1 MNLAE
6 RKVLNLL
13 QSRKV
18 TADEAADL
26 IDAIRAQIDAPTRG
40 RALASSIERSFVGHG
55 ELNQK
60 LHVDIANAA
69 ALDGPLMVEGER
81 GTGKMFISR
90 TIHYNSRRSDRQFLL
105 LDCTSESVE
114 EELFGVEPKKRGD
127 STKRGLLDV
136 ARGGTIALDMMPEL
150 SPDAQR
156 KLYSYIETGQFK
168 RMGGS
173 KACTSDVRIIGVCHQ
188 HLSKYVESGR
198 FDADLHRVLTETTI
212 VAPALRDRLEDM
224 PALVNHFV
232 SAKARADGRPA
243 PGGSEDLLEKLRG
256 YDWPN
261 NYWELHQAI
270 AKAVAGFKGEVL
282 TADDVEFG

>member
-13 QSRKV
+13 HGRKV

-40 RALASSIERSFVGHG
+40 RALASSIVGHG
-55 ELNQK
+55 ELNRK

-69 ALDGPLMVEGER
+69 ALDGPVMVEGEK
-81 GTGKMFISR
+81 GTGKMMISR
-90 TIHYNSRRSDRQFLL
+90 TIHYNSRRSDKQFLL

-127 STKRGLLDV
+127 SIKRGLLDV

-150 SPDAQR
+150 SPDVQR

-168 RMGGS
+168 RVGGS
-173 KACTSDVRIIGVCHQ
+173 SACTSDVRIIGVCHR
-188 HLSKYVESGR
+188 HLSEHVESGR

-212 VAPALRDRLEDM
+212 ICPALRDRLEDM

-243 PGGSEDLLEKLRG
+243 PGVSEDLLEKLRA

-261 NYWELHQAI
+261 NVWELHQTI
-270 AKAVAGFKGEVL
+270 ANAVAEFKGKVL
-282 TADDVEFG
+282 GAEDVELGG